1 LDETLKYDLA
11 LLSIPTVG
19 SVTLRQLVSYC
30 GSSKDVFSATP
41 NKLLRVP
48 GVGKKTVE
56 VIKEFRDKAPAFA
69 EAEWEKVQKTGVKLL
84 SFRDENYPQRLKSL
98 PDAPVALYQ
107 RGPADLDAPR
117 TLSII
122 GTRRATAYGRE
133 VVEEI
138 VRQLAPYAPLIV
150 SGLAYGIDF
159 AAHQAALKHGLSTV
173 AVMATGIDRVYPVQH
188 KKLAL
193 QMAEEG
199 ALITERPF
207 GSPPDARRFPERN
220 RIIAGLADAVIVVE
234 AGESGG
240 AIITANQ
247 ANNYQREVFAVPGPV
262 NATYSAGCN
271 ALIRQHKAHIYTQ
284 PEDIVKA
291 LNWDN
296 PSGQTQEIFT
306 PAEKTPLSEA
316 QKQLFDAFGEHNELH
331 LDELAF
337 RANMTTSQ
345 ATVLFLEMEFAGWV
359 QACPGKRFRKM

>member
-30 GSSKDVFSATP
+30 GSSKEVFSAPTK
-41 NKLLRVP
+41 KLLRVP

-69 EAEWEKVQKTGVKLL
+69 EAEWEKVQKTGVKLI
-84 SFRDENYPQRLKSL
+84 SFRDKDYPQRLKKL
-98 PDAPVALYQ
+98 PDAPVAIYQ
-107 RGPADLDAPR
+107 RGPSNLDAPK
-117 TLSII
+117 SISI
-122 GTRRATAYGRE
+122 VGTRRATAYGKE
-133 VVEEI
+133 VVDQL
-138 VRQLAPYAPLIV
+138 VRQLAPHNPLIV

-159 AAHQAALKHGLSTV
+159 AAHQAALKYGLDTV

-193 QMAEEG
+193 QMAQEG

-220 RIIAGLADAVIVVE
+220 RIIAGLADAVIIVE

-240 AIITANQ
+240 AVITAHQ

-262 NATYSAGCN
+262 NATYSVGCN

-284 PEDIVKA
+284 PEDIIQA

-296 PSGQTQEIFT
+296 PSGKAQET
-306 PAEKTPLSEA
+306 VKSERSLLSDT
-316 QKQLFDAFGEHNELH
+316 QKQLFNAFGENTELH
-331 LDELAF
+331 LDELAI
-337 RANMTTSQ
+337 RAEMTVSQ
-345 ATVLFLEMEFAGWV
+345 ATVLLLEMEFSGWV
-359 QACPGKRFRKM
+359 QACPGNRFRKL